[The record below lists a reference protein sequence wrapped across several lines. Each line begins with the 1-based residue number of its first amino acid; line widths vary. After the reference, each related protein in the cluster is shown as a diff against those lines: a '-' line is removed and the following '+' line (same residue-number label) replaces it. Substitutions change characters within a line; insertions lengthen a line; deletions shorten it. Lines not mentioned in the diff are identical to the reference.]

1 MAEKSRRK
9 YREKI
14 VNAAA
19 VLAVVAS
26 LLAAVCWI
34 SSGKAGGAADDE
46 KMNALSKMLL
56 RLESSTES
64 SNAQRHKRI

>member
-1 MAEKSRRK
+1 M
-9 YREKI
+9 EKI

-34 SSGKAGGAADDE
+34 TSGKAGGAADDE
-46 KMNALSKMLL
+46 KMGAISAMIL
-56 RLESSTES
+56 RLESSTEAS
-64 SNAQRHKRI
+64 TARVQA